1 MATRTEMVLGTALIV
16 TIVIAVTVVLTMNRA
31 VGNVGKI
38 RAIGFDVFADRNC
51 TAPLTQIDWGLLSPG
66 EMALFTMY
74 ARNSGNVNITLSYNT
89 TGWNPVNASAFLLV
103 AWNYSGQMI
112 KPLEVVA
119 VSTTLTVSPSISGVT
134 NFSYTMNIQA
144 TEAKAG

>member
-16 TIVIAVTVVLTMNRA
+16 TIVIAVTVVPTMNRA

-51 TAPLTQIDWGLLSPG
+51 TSPLTQIDWGLLSPG

-74 ARNSGNVNITLSYNT
+74 ARNSGNVNITLPLQHY
-89 TGWNPVNASAFLLV
+89 GLE
-103 AWNYSGQMI
+103 SGERFSV
-112 KPLEVVA
+112 PAGGLELFWA
-119 VSTTLTVSPSISGVT
+119 DD
-134 NFSYTMNIQA
+134 
-144 TEAKAG
+144 